1 MSVQAQSWA
10 YQQALAG
17 MTKFV
22 LVTLA
27 NYADAHGYCWPSQEQ
42 LAADCGCGERTVRG
56 ALAEL
61 EDRGLIERIGRRRRD
76 GTRRSD
82 VILLAGFPG
91 RARLE
96 TDAPHPLI
104 ETTVPRRPGPA
115 AARRACGPPVQNPPD
130 QPANSAGCHTTSGR
144 RVASDTYDQPAESA
158 GKDPLEDNLYAGAR
172 VGSAPP
178 VDICARLIAACGPG
192 LCAVGRFTIR
202 RTASVIGRWLAAGWD
217 LEADILPILAAR
229 TAKVRGSPIRT
240 WAYFTEAIREAR
252 ERRLRPAQ
260 SRGRS
265 RAAWLAALAR
275 QRAAPP
281 AAVRVVPPPV
291 APATPRVALGQ
302 PPVQA
307 DPREMAEPHAA
318 RIRADP
324 WTPAGAISNT
334 IRDAMLALGRVRAE
348 QLRALGIP

>member
-1 MSVQAQSWA
+1 M
-10 YQQALAG
+10 
-17 MTKFV
+17 
-22 LVTLA
+22 
-27 NYADAHGYCWPSQEQ
+27 
-42 LAADCGCGERTVRG
+42 
-56 ALAEL
+56 
-61 EDRGLIERIGRRRRD
+61 
-76 GTRRSD
+76 
-82 VILLAGFPG
+82 
-91 RARLE
+91 
-96 TDAPHPLI
+96 
-104 ETTVPRRPGPA
+104 
-115 AARRACGPPVQNPPD
+115 
-130 QPANSAGCHTTSGR
+130 
-144 RVASDTYDQPAESA
+144 
-158 GKDPLEDNLYAGAR
+158 
-172 VGSAPP
+172 
-178 VDICARLIAACGPG
+178 DICARLIAACGPG